1 MIYYENIIFYRDSS
15 HNAVL
20 FIIDSLTLFRDKKIH
35 INNDFIVLFKQYYN
49 KTCYVFINQSSRRD
63 LSAI

>member
-20 FIIDSLTLFRDKKIH
+20 FIIDSPTLFRDKKIH
-35 INNDFIVLFKQYYN
+35 INNDFIVLFRPPSDGGLMIPPWTKN
-49 KTCYVFINQSSRRD
+49 DVW
-63 LSAI
+63 

>member
-35 INNDFIVLFKQYYN
+35 INNAN
-49 KTCYVFINQSSRRD
+49 ANQKGK
-63 LSAI
+63 AKPK

>member
-20 FIIDSLTLFRDKKIH
+20 FIIDSPTLFRDKKIH
-35 INNDFIVLFKQYYN
+35 INNDFIVLFYIVASEAFLLAVTTN
-49 KTCYVFINQSSRRD
+49 IRP
-63 LSAI
+63 

>member
-35 INNDFIVLFKQYYN
+35 INNDFIVLFYIVASEAVTTNIRPYL
-49 KTCYVFINQSSRRD
+49 RD
-63 LSAI
+63 

>member
-35 INNDFIVLFKQYYN
+35 INNDFIVLF
-49 KTCYVFINQSSRRD
+49 FIVASEAFPLAVTTNIRP
-63 LSAI
+63 